1 MSHESAEFE
10 GDELLRAIGQVR
22 APEPRV
28 LEDAREALWSA
39 VVRDMLGRGP
49 EGETTARRSQAGG
62 SRGERK
68 TAMGGSDPQA

>member
-39 VVRDMLGRGP
+39 VVRDMPGLGPG
-49 EGETTARRSQAGG
+49 GERTAGRRQAGG

-68 TAMGGSDPQA
+68 TATGEGEC